1 MQAVYSGP
9 VLGGLGE
16 LGVPVELGV
25 VGATIHISLV
35 NDGLVTIAID
45 ARSNSPS
52 LRRGAQQ
59 RALIWRQ
66 P

>member
-1 MQAVYSGP
+1 
-9 VLGGLGE
+9 
-16 LGVPVELGV
+16 VELGV

-45 ARSNSPS
+45 ARSNSRS